1 MILARF
7 RPAEGTVWY
16 LADKLDTVR
25 DVANAFGTPIAHV
38 DLDTFGGVAALA
50 DPELV
55 GRYLFTGREFDS
67 ETSLYYYRAR
77 FYDPS
82 LGRFLSEDPLG
93 FDAGDVNLSRYVSN
107 SPTNA
112 TDPLGLTETF
122 EYVGVAVIGVIDV
135 FILAKAFCEAMLGY
149 EVIYNNFRGC
159 IR

>member
-67 ETSLYYYRAR
+67 ETSPVLLPSAILRSFAR
-77 FYDPS
+77 P
-82 LGRFLSEDPLG
+82 LSE
-93 FDAGDVNLSRYVSN
+93 
-107 SPTNA
+107 
-112 TDPLGLTETF
+112 
-122 EYVGVAVIGVIDV
+122 
-135 FILAKAFCEAMLGY
+135 
-149 EVIYNNFRGC
+149 
-159 IR
+159 